1 MADAID
7 FCGAY
12 AIFPLMITAAQI
24 RAARA
29 LLGLSIDQ
37 VSAKS
42 GVSAFMILQ
51 IEEEKSASL
60 DQAVLLA
67 LRSAFEQAGIAFLAD
82 GDCPPGGTGVRLA
95 ARHDPGEGLRPE
107 NLNATN
113 DG

>member
-1 MADAID
+1 
-7 FCGAY
+7 
-12 AIFPLMITAAQI
+12 MITPAQI

-29 LLGLSIDQ
+29 LLGLSVDQ

-51 IEEEKSASL
+51 VEDEKSAAP
-60 DQAVLLA
+60 DQAALLT
-67 LRSAFEQAGIAFLAD
+67 LRMAFEKAGIAFLAD
-82 GDCPPGGTGVRLA
+82 GDCPPGGMGVRLV
-95 ARHDPGEGLRPE
+95 ARHDTGEGLRPE

>member
-1 MADAID
+1 MTT
-7 FCGAY
+7 
-12 AIFPLMITAAQI
+12 PAQI

-29 LLGLSIDQ
+29 LLGLSVDQ

-51 IEEEKSASL
+51 IEDEKADSP
-60 DQAVLLA
+60 DQGTLLM
-67 LRSAFEQAGIAFLAD
+67 LRGAFEKAGIAFLGD
-82 GDCPPGGTGVRLA
+82 GDCPPGGMGVRLV
-95 ARHDPGEGLRPE
+95 ARHDTGEGLRPE

>member
-1 MADAID
+1 MLARALPSLRRRLPGLSFGVLADASVV
-7 FCGAY
+7 
-12 AIFPLMITAAQI
+12 
-24 RAARA
+24 A

-95 ARHDPGEGLRPE
+95 ARHDTGEGLRPE